1 MFNSLGDRFLA
12 ETDQIVINYFYFI
25 FFFGLYFSVG
35 QDSSTLQMCC
45 DELGLALKL
54 ESRVT

>member
-25 FFFGLYFSVG
+25 FFSGYIFLLVRTV
-35 QDSSTLQMCC
+35 QHCRCVAMN
-45 DELGLALKL
+45 
-54 ESRVT
+54 